1 MVKRER
7 KHNRNVSYRQER
19 GITLHMIWMIV
30 GILCVLYCLALAIT
44 GGTGTWFF
52 LIWGIMGI
60 AFILWGIFRGRI
72 WHVMP
77 HWLNITAGT
86 LFLLML
92 AVFLFTEGCIISGF
106 SKNTDK
112 ELDYIVVLGAQL
124 KTTGPSRV
132 LQYRLDTA
140 YEYLTAHPDTK
151 VIVSGGQGSN
161 EPASEAQGMYDY
173 LVKRGIEPD
182 RIVLEDKSVNTE
194 QNIRFSKE
202 FLQADADK
210 VGIVSNNFHVFRAVK
225 LAKAAGYRNVVGIA
239 APATAFY
246 LPNNMLREFFGVVKD
261 FLMGHF

>member
-1 MVKRER
+1 
-7 KHNRNVSYRQER
+7 
-19 GITLHMIWMIV
+19 MIWMII

-60 AFILWGIFRGRI
+60 AFTLWGIFRGRI

>member
-1 MVKRER
+1 MVKRGR
-7 KHNRNVSYRQER
+7 KHNRNISYRQER

-30 GILCVLYCLALAIT
+30 GILCALYCLALAIT

-52 LIWGIMGI
+52 LIWGILGV
-60 AFILWGIFRGRI
+60 AFTLWGIFRGRI

-173 LVKRGIEPD
+173 LVKRGIEPG

>member
-1 MVKRER
+1 MVKRGR
-7 KHNRNVSYRQER
+7 KHNRNISYKQER

-30 GILCVLYCLALAIT
+30 GILCALYCLALAIT

-52 LIWGIMGI
+52 LIWGIMGV
-60 AFILWGIFRGRI
+60 AFTLWGIFRGRI

-77 HWLNITAGT
+77 HWLHITAGT

-173 LVKRGIEPD
+173 LVKRGIEPG

>member
-60 AFILWGIFRGRI
+60 AFTLWGIFRGRI

-151 VIVSGGQGSN
+151 AIVSGGQGSN

-173 LVKRGIEPD
+173 LVKRGIESG

>member
-19 GITLHMIWMIV
+19 GITLHMIWMII

-151 VIVSGGQGSN
+151 AIVSGGQGSN

-173 LVKRGIEPD
+173 LVKRGIEPG
-182 RIVLEDKSVNTE
+182 RIVLEGKSVNTE

>member
-19 GITLHMIWMIV
+19 GITLHMIWMII

-60 AFILWGIFRGRI
+60 AFTLWGIFRGRI

-151 VIVSGGQGSN
+151 AIVSGGQGSN

>member
-52 LIWGIMGI
+52 LIWGIMGV
-60 AFILWGIFRGRI
+60 AFILWGIFRGHI

-77 HWLNITAGT
+77 HWLHITAGT

-151 VIVSGGQGSN
+151 AIVSGGQGSN

-173 LVKRGIEPD
+173 LVKRGIEPG

-194 QNIRFSKE
+194 QNIRFSKD
-202 FLQADADK
+202 FLQADTDK

>member
-19 GITLHMIWMIV
+19 GITLHMIWMII

-52 LIWGIMGI
+52 LIWGIMGV
-60 AFILWGIFRGRI
+60 AFTLWGIFRGRI
-72 WHVMP
+72 WRVMP
-77 HWLNITAGT
+77 HWLHITAGT

-151 VIVSGGQGSN
+151 AIVSGGQGSN

-173 LVKRGIEPD
+173 LVKRGIEPG

>member
-151 VIVSGGQGSN
+151 AIVSGGQGSN

>member
-1 MVKRER
+1 
-7 KHNRNVSYRQER
+7 
-19 GITLHMIWMIV
+19 MIWMIV

-60 AFILWGIFRGRI
+60 AFTLWGIFRGRI

-77 HWLNITAGT
+77 HWLHITADT

-151 VIVSGGQGSN
+151 AIVSGGQGSN

-173 LVKRGIEPD
+173 LVKRGIEPG

>member
-1 MVKRER
+1 MDDSRDTLCAVLSGIG
-7 KHNRNVSYRQER
+7 NYRR
-19 GITLHMIWMIV
+19 HGYLV
-30 GILCVLYCLALAIT
+30 
-44 GGTGTWFF
+44 F
-52 LIWGIMGI
+52 LIWGILGV
-60 AFILWGIFRGRI
+60 AFTLWGIFRGRI
-72 WHVMP
+72 WHAMP
-77 HWLNITAGT
+77 HWLHITAGT

-173 LVKRGIEPD
+173 LVKRGIEPG

>member
-1 MVKRER
+1 MHIV
-7 KHNRNVSYRQER
+7 
-19 GITLHMIWMIV
+19 WMIL
-30 GILCVLYCLALAIT
+30 GILCVVYCLALAIT

-52 LIWGIMGI
+52 LIWGIMGVV
-60 AFILWGIFRGRI
+60 FTVWGIFRGRI
-72 WHVMP
+72 RHTMP
-77 HWLNITAGT
+77 HWLNITAST

-140 YEYLTAHPDTK
+140 YEYLTAHPNTK

-173 LVKRGIEPD
+173 LVKKGIEPD
-182 RIVLEDKSVNTE
+182 RIILEDKSVNTE

-202 FLQADADK
+202 FLQADTDK

-246 LPNNMLREFFGVVKD
+246 LPNNMLREFFGVAKD

>member
-60 AFILWGIFRGRI
+60 AFTLWGIFRGRI

-77 HWLNITAGT
+77 HWLHITADT

>member
-19 GITLHMIWMIV
+19 GITLHMIWMII

-60 AFILWGIFRGRI
+60 AFTLWGIFRGHI

-77 HWLNITAGT
+77 HWLHITAGT

-173 LVKRGIEPD
+173 LVKRGIEPR
-182 RIVLEDKSVNTE
+182 RIILEDKSVNTE
-194 QNIRFSKE
+194 QNIRFSKD

>member
-19 GITLHMIWMIV
+19 GITLHMIWMII

-60 AFILWGIFRGRI
+60 AFTLWGIFRGRI
-72 WHVMP
+72 WHAMP
-77 HWLNITAGT
+77 HWLHITAGT

-173 LVKRGIEPD
+173 LVKRGIEPG
-182 RIVLEDKSVNTE
+182 RIILEDKSVNTE

>member
-1 MVKRER
+1 M
-7 KHNRNVSYRQER
+7 
-19 GITLHMIWMIV
+19 
-30 GILCVLYCLALAIT
+30 LYCLVLAIT

-60 AFILWGIFRGRI
+60 AFTLWGIFRGRI

-77 HWLNITAGT
+77 HWLHITADT

-151 VIVSGGQGSN
+151 AIVSGGQGSN

-173 LVKRGIEPD
+173 LVKRGIEPG

>member
-60 AFILWGIFRGRI
+60 AFTLWGIFRGRI

-77 HWLNITAGT
+77 HWLHITAGT

-151 VIVSGGQGSN
+151 AIVSGGQGSN

-173 LVKRGIEPD
+173 LVKRGIEPG

>member
-1 MVKRER
+1 
-7 KHNRNVSYRQER
+7 
-19 GITLHMIWMIV
+19 
-30 GILCVLYCLALAIT
+30 
-44 GGTGTWFF
+44 
-52 LIWGIMGI
+52 
-60 AFILWGIFRGRI
+60 
-72 WHVMP
+72 MP
-77 HWLNITAGT
+77 HWLNITAST

-112 ELDYIVVLGAQL
+112 ELNYIVVLGAQL

-202 FLQADADK
+202 FLQADTDK

-246 LPNNMLREFFGVVKD
+246 LPNNMLREFFGVAKD

>member
-19 GITLHMIWMIV
+19 GITLHMIWMII

-52 LIWGIMGI
+52 LIWGIMGV
-60 AFILWGIFRGRI
+60 AFILWGIFRGHI

-77 HWLNITAGT
+77 HWLHITADI

-151 VIVSGGQGSN
+151 AIVSGGQGSN

-173 LVKRGIEPD
+173 LVKRGIEPG

>member
-60 AFILWGIFRGRI
+60 AFTLWGIFRGRI
-72 WHVMP
+72 WHAMP
-77 HWLNITAGT
+77 HWLHITAGT

-173 LVKRGIEPD
+173 LVKRGIEPG

>member
-52 LIWGIMGI
+52 LIWGIMGV
-60 AFILWGIFRGRI
+60 AFTLWGIFRGHI

-77 HWLNITAGT
+77 HWLHITAGT

-173 LVKRGIEPD
+173 LVKRGIEPG

-239 APATAFY
+239 APATALY

>member
-1 MVKRER
+1 
-7 KHNRNVSYRQER
+7 
-19 GITLHMIWMIV
+19 MIWMII

-60 AFILWGIFRGRI
+60 AFTLWGIFRGRI
-72 WHVMP
+72 WHAMP
-77 HWLNITAGT
+77 HWLHITAGT

-173 LVKRGIEPD
+173 LVKRGIEPG
-182 RIVLEDKSVNTE
+182 RIILEDKSVNTE

>member
-1 MVKRER
+1 
-7 KHNRNVSYRQER
+7 
-19 GITLHMIWMIV
+19 MIWMII

-44 GGTGTWFF
+44 GGTGTCFF

-60 AFILWGIFRGRI
+60 AFTLWGIFRGRI
-72 WHVMP
+72 WHAMP
-77 HWLNITAGT
+77 HWLNIMAGT

-151 VIVSGGQGSN
+151 AIVSGGQGSN
-161 EPASEAQGMYDY
+161 EPVSEAQGMYDY
-173 LVKRGIEPD
+173 LVKRGIEPG

>member
-151 VIVSGGQGSN
+151 AIVSGGQGSN

-173 LVKRGIEPD
+173 LVKRGIEPG

-194 QNIRFSKE
+194 QNIRFSKD
-202 FLQADADK
+202 FLQADTDK

-225 LAKAAGYRNVVGIA
+225 LAKATGYRNVVGIA

>member
-60 AFILWGIFRGRI
+60 AFTLWGIFRGRI
-72 WHVMP
+72 WHAMP
-77 HWLNITAGT
+77 HWLHITAGT

-151 VIVSGGQGSN
+151 AIVSGGQGSN
-161 EPASEAQGMYDY
+161 EPVSEAQGMYDY

-182 RIVLEDKSVNTE
+182 RIILEDKSVNTE
-194 QNIRFSKE
+194 QNIRFSKD

>member
-19 GITLHMIWMIV
+19 GITLHMIWMII

-52 LIWGIMGI
+52 LIWGIMGV
-60 AFILWGIFRGRI
+60 AFTLWGIFRGHI

-77 HWLNITAGT
+77 HWLHITAGT

-151 VIVSGGQGSN
+151 AIVSGGQGSN

-173 LVKRGIEPD
+173 LVKRGIEPG
-182 RIVLEDKSVNTE
+182 RIILEDKSVNTE

>member
-77 HWLNITAGT
+77 HWLHITADT

-151 VIVSGGQGSN
+151 AIVSGGQGSN

-173 LVKRGIEPD
+173 LVKRGIEPG

>member
-60 AFILWGIFRGRI
+60 AFTLWGIFRGRI

-151 VIVSGGQGSN
+151 AIVSGGQGSN

-173 LVKRGIEPD
+173 LVKRGIEPG

-194 QNIRFSKE
+194 QNIRFSKD
-202 FLQADADK
+202 FLQADTDK

>member
-151 VIVSGGQGSN
+151 AIVSGGQGSN

-173 LVKRGIEPD
+173 LVKRGIEPG

>member
-60 AFILWGIFRGRI
+60 AFTLWGIFRGRI

-151 VIVSGGQGSN
+151 AIVSGGQGSN

-173 LVKRGIEPD
+173 LVKRGIEPG

-246 LPNNMLREFFGVVKD
+246 LSNNMLREFFGVVKD

>member
-60 AFILWGIFRGRI
+60 AFTLWGIFRGRI

-77 HWLNITAGT
+77 HWLNITADT

-151 VIVSGGQGSN
+151 AIVSGGQGSN

-173 LVKRGIEPD
+173 LVKRGIEPG

>member
-52 LIWGIMGI
+52 LIWGIMGV
-60 AFILWGIFRGRI
+60 AFTLWGIFRGHI

-112 ELDYIVVLGAQL
+112 ELDYIVVLGAKL

-151 VIVSGGQGSN
+151 AIVSGGQGSN

-173 LVKRGIEPD
+173 LVKRGIEPG

>member
-1 MVKRER
+1 MVKRGR
-7 KHNRNVSYRQER
+7 KHNRNISYRQER

-30 GILCVLYCLALAIT
+30 GILCALYCLALAIT

-52 LIWGIMGI
+52 LIWGILGV
-60 AFILWGIFRGRI
+60 AFTLWGIFRGRI
-72 WHVMP
+72 WHAMP
-77 HWLNITAGT
+77 HWLHITAGT

-173 LVKRGIEPD
+173 LVKRGIEPG

>member
-52 LIWGIMGI
+52 LIWGIMGV
-60 AFILWGIFRGRI
+60 AFILWGIFRGHI

-77 HWLNITAGT
+77 HWLHITADI

-151 VIVSGGQGSN
+151 AIVSGGQGSN

-173 LVKRGIEPD
+173 LVKRGIEPG

>member
-19 GITLHMIWMIV
+19 GITLHMIWMII

-44 GGTGTWFF
+44 GGTGTCFF

-60 AFILWGIFRGRI
+60 AFTLWGIFRGRI
-72 WHVMP
+72 WHAMP
-77 HWLNITAGT
+77 HWLNIMAGT

-140 YEYLTAHPDTK
+140 YEYLTAHQ
-151 VIVSGGQGSN
+151 IGR
-161 EPASEAQGMYDY
+161 A
-173 LVKRGIEPD
+173 
-182 RIVLEDKSVNTE
+182 
-194 QNIRFSKE
+194 
-202 FLQADADK
+202 
-210 VGIVSNNFHVFRAVK
+210 HV
-225 LAKAAGYRNVVGIA
+225 
-239 APATAFY
+239 
-246 LPNNMLREFFGVVKD
+246 
-261 FLMGHF
+261 

>member
-151 VIVSGGQGSN
+151 AIVSGGQGSN

-173 LVKRGIEPD
+173 LVKRGIEPG

-202 FLQADADK
+202 FLQADTDK

>member
-60 AFILWGIFRGRI
+60 AFTLWGIFGGRI

-77 HWLNITAGT
+77 HWLHITADT

-151 VIVSGGQGSN
+151 AIVSGGQGSN

-173 LVKRGIEPD
+173 LVKRGIEPG

-202 FLQADADK
+202 FLQADVDK